1 MISLGSE
8 LRRDL
13 LTYFYTNRSARV
25 YVRQLAG
32 ILGVDSTNLSR
43 ELRRL
48 EGDGLL
54 QSEIEGRQRYYRI
67 NRGYPLLKPVFALL
81 QGTVGIRPALE
92 RMVGRVDGIDAAF
105 IYGSFAKGGAD
116 AASDID
122 VLVVGKPDQAQL
134 ATEVRHA
141 EKILS
146 KPVNYTVLT
155 PQELQ
160 AKLKARAPFVTD
172 IWTGKRIELIRNE
185 PDPTAKDRPKAG
197 KAIPGR
203 RREKV

>member
-1 MISLGSE
+1 
-8 LRRDL
+8 
-13 LTYFYTNRSARV
+13 
-25 YVRQLAG
+25 
-32 ILGVDSTNLSR
+32 
-43 ELRRL
+43 
-48 EGDGLL
+48 
-54 QSEIEGRQRYYRI
+54 
-67 NRGYPLLKPVFALL
+67 
-81 QGTVGIRPALE
+81 
-92 RMVGRVDGIDAAF
+92 MVGRVDGIDAAF